1 MNHTD
6 QAAKPEALAPVLADK
21 CDECQKLTYGHSGEA
36 KWCCYCG
43 AKLTGSVARV
53 PAPQATEQPVAAPAD
68 ADAAFADD
76 FEVWW
81 EAEGKFCRAGG
92 GDYEQTFPFQAGGGD
107 YEKTFA
113 FQAWRHLLG
122 SNGYKYK
129 GELYDEV
136 WQSATGMGY
145 ANVTMALSALAEAL
159 AKPAVT
165 VPDDFCCDSK
175 PLERLLNATALMLE
189 TPCQDSATYWAACL
203 AEVEQLLAPIPENG
217 SHVEQQVKP

>member
-21 CDECQKLTYGHSGEA
+21 C
-36 KWCCYCG
+36 G
-43 AKLTGSVARV
+43 AKLTGSVERV
-53 PAPQATEQPVAAPAD
+53 PAPQAREQRVAGPAD

-92 GDYEQTFPFQAGGGD
+92 GDYE
-107 YEKTFA
+107 KTFA

-129 GELYDEV
+129 AELYDEV
-136 WQSATGMGY
+136 WQAATGMGY
-145 ANVTMALSALAEAL
+145 SNVTMALSALAEAL

-217 SHVEQQVKP
+217 AGVDQQVKP